1 MAEQWP
7 VAIHFFGAYFDNS
20 PFENGR
26 FLLSSLLVWLIQ
38 SKMCCCCYWHCCCCY
53 LCYWRRFWYSCWCIV
68 SSKCLPAII
77 FVHKFVS
84 PKIDAYT
91 ASWNGFVKCVKF
103 WLCKILTK
111 HSIIALFSKS
121 FFFVLFFNSSLDFFR
136 ELFRWFAHSPI

>member
-1 MAEQWP
+1 MNTD
-7 VAIHFFGAYFDNS
+7 I
-20 PFENGR
+20 
-26 FLLSSLLVWLIQ
+26 FLLSSLLVRLIQ
-38 SKMCCCCYWHCCCCY
+38 SKMCCCCYWHYCCCY

-121 FFFVLFFNSSLDFFR
+121 FFFHLVLQ
-136 ELFRWFAHSPI
+136 LFVGFLSWAISMVRTFTDLRINVIQNIAQFMRNTFP